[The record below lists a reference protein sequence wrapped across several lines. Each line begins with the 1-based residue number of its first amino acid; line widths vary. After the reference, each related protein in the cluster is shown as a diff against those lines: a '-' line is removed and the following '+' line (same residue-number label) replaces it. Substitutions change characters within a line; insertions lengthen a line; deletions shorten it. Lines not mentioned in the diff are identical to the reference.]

1 MFSYLR
7 TGDIHTTIR
16 KMTSLPGLSISD
28 TDKIK
33 YALLNH
39 STAMRANL
47 SGGAPIFNNIRA
59 WEAEI
64 EKRDIASMMSGVL
77 PSMAANAAAAAAA
90 TRLSQF
96 TDNDLRIDN
105 AALAFIMAKE
115 LAFLNRTIQMISLI
129 ANRYNEEQQDLMWGR
144 GDDDDNDDDGSSSDD
159 NDEEDLEYGGGVT
172 LQRSQSHDHP
182 YTPPAAAAS
191 ATNQLATTFLIAS
204 GRLMQRFNGLCELVD
219 TNVILVNAMT
229 TRDQPHSSADNLE
242 TQLSAQSLVISD
254 IFLHFGKFGA
264 EHRDPVVL
272 AFLELRDI
280 SVSAWKIM
288 SMFAFSNLFRLTA
301 GTEYAMCYQPED
313 AIFAQGRDYLAV
325 PEPCCG
331 GLIITDTTA
340 TTEQGATEAASDAT
354 EESDAT
360 ESHW

>member
-64 EKRDIASMMSGVL
+64 EKRDIASMMSGGL
-77 PSMAANAAAAAAA
+77 PSMAANAAAA
-90 TRLSQF
+90 TRLSLF

-115 LAFLNRTIQMISLI
+115 LAFLNRTIQMITLI
-129 ANRYNEEQQDLMWGR
+129 ANRYNEEQEDLVWGR
-144 GDDDDNDDDGSSSDD
+144 GDDNDNDDDNGSRSDD
-159 NDEEDLEYGGGVT
+159 NDEEDLECGGGGVT

-182 YTPPAAAAS
+182 YTPPAAAA
-191 ATNQLATTFLIAS
+191 AANQLATTFLIAS
-204 GRLMQRFNGLCELVD
+204 GRLMQRFNGLCELAG

-254 IFLHFGKFGA
+254 IFLHFGDFAA